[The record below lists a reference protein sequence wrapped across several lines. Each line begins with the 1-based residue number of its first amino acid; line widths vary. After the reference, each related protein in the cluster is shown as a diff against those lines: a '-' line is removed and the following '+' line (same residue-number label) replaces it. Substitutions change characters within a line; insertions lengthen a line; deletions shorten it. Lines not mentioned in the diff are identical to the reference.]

1 MCIKTNNFDHKK
13 LNLDK
18 QQKFETITPVVYHH
32 LTYNYDSYITKRL
45 YILTD
50 WIEIVNFSYKYP
62 KKQLYFAINNNDLI
76 KLFKSIHQH
85 IKFPNNNTQH
95 NNIQLT
101 DDSESETESEDDMPV
116 LKKKTNQKKHV
127 SESETESEEEF
138 EPKKP
143 FIKSNQINSN
153 QINSNTQNIDYNNL
167 ITINNQ
173 INQNNINDIDIEE
186 EDDYKNY
193 PLIFKDKSQLKLIP
207 SKKSGK
213 SEYILDK
220 IENYNEIDRYFP
232 TINKKNNNFK
242 VVGKFLV
249 YITVSCY
256 GDNFNGNSFKIY
268 IDSGELKYEKTY
280 VENDILK
287 AKGVYNDMIKL
298 DI

>member
-1 MCIKTNNFDHKK
+1 MTLCIKTNNFDHKK

-18 QQKFETITPVVYHH
+18 RRRFENNTPVVYHH

-45 YILTD
+45 YIVTD
-50 WIEIVNFSYKYP
+50 WIEIVKCNYKNS
-62 KKQLYFAINNNDLI
+62 KKQLYFEINNNDLI
-76 KLFKSIHQH
+76 KLFKSIHLH

-101 DDSESETESEDDMPV
+101 DDSESDSDSEDEMSV
-116 LKKKTNQKKHV
+116 LKKKINQKKPEP
-127 SESETESEEEF
+127 ESDSESEEEF
-138 EPKKP
+138 EPIKP
-143 FIKSNQINSN
+143 FIKSN

-167 ITINNQ
+167 IAIN
-173 INQNNINDIDIEE
+173 NQNNINDIDIE

-220 IENYNEIDRYFP
+220 TENYSEIDRYFP

-256 GDNFNGNSFKIY
+256 GNNFNGNSFKIY